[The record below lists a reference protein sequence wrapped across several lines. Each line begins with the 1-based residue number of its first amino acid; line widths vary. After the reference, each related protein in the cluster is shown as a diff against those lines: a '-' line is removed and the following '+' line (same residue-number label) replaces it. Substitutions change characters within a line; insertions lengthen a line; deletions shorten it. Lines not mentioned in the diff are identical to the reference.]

1 MEIRGRDLVSG
12 LPMTIEINSIHI
24 REALAEPV
32 GSIINSIKQTLRQPS
47 RTGCGYH
54 GIRHYADRRRRA
66 SARTG

>member
-32 GSIINSIKQTLRQPS
+32 GSIINSITEPWRQPS

-54 GIRHYADRRRRA
+54 GIRHYADRRRAHLRG
-66 SARTG
+66 TG